1 MSSTRPDFVLDDAEF
16 GPETIET
23 RYFNGIP
30 ITLYR
35 TEGDPSKIQG
45 WVDNPRVEMILNR
58 WRNANYMSVDAVPDD
73 EEMLGL
79 MLNYDDGSFAIQELG
94 EDVKRNGVREPIIV
108 TWDGALIDG
117 NRRKFA
123 VMWAISSK
131 GGASPEQH
139 HRLGRIP
146 MFVVPE
152 SASDSE
158 KQSIIIQEN
167 YAESLKRE
175 WPQVVTN
182 GSIYRRY
189 QELSNQFPSEQEL
202 DIRRR
207 VQREFPRFGIT
218 DIRDRINTWNLI
230 EEFKVDYGDDSNEDD
245 LADKIN
251 RSFQYFRQANDTF
264 RNKNV
269 FTEPE
274 FKELLFCGIQENLFP
289 SFASVRRLEEMY
301 RNPQAK
307 EIFLGGEGLQGTA
320 LRSNFDR
327 ATAEAGREEATR
339 NLTLERRLESM
350 IDSLNNLTS
359 MELAE
364 IPPTL
369 RSDLE
374 SALQRIIAQATV
386 STEETTGANAV
397 Q

>member
-1 MSSTRPDFVLDDAEF
+1 MNNDKPEFVLQDAGWEL
-16 GPETIET
+16 ET

-35 TEGDPSKIQG
+35 TEGDPSKIEG
-45 WVDNPRVEMILNR
+45 WVDNPRVDMILNR
-58 WRNANYMSVDAVPDD
+58 WRNANHMSVDADPDD

-79 MLNYDDGSFAIQELG
+79 MLNYDDGSFEIQDLG

-108 TWDGALIDG
+108 TWDGTLIDG

-123 VMWAISSK
+123 VMWALSSK

-146 MFVVPE
+146 MFVLPE
-152 SASDSE
+152 GASDSD

-189 QELSNQFPSEQEL
+189 QELYKQFPNEQEL

-207 VQREFPRFGIT
+207 VQREFPRFSVT

-230 EEFKVDYGDDSNEDD
+230 EEFRIDYGADINEDD

-269 FTEPE
+269 FLEPE

-289 SFASVRRLEEMY
+289 SFTSVRRLEEIY

-307 EIFLGGEGLQGTA
+307 EIFLGGGGLQGTA

-339 NLTLERRLESM
+339 NLTLEKRLESM
-350 IDSLNNLTS
+350 IESINNLTS
-359 MELAE
+359 LELAE
-364 IPPTL
+364 IPPSL
-369 RSDLE
+369 RSRLE
-374 SALQRIIAQATV
+374 DSLQRVITQAKV
-386 STEETTGANAV
+386 STEEKAEANAV
-397 Q
+397 E

>member
-1 MSSTRPDFVLDDAEF
+1 MSDNRPDFILEDAVWGEL
-16 GPETIET
+16 ET

-35 TEGDPSKIQG
+35 TEGDPSKIKG
-45 WVDNPRVEMILNR
+45 WVDNPRVDMVLNR
-58 WRNANYMSVDAVPDD
+58 WRNANHMSVDAVPDD

-79 MLNYDDGSFAIQELG
+79 MLNFDDGSFAIQDLG

-108 TWDGALIDG
+108 TRDGTLIDG

-139 HRLGRIP
+139 YRLGRIP
-146 MFVVPE
+146 MFVLPE
-152 SASDSE
+152 GASESD

-189 QELSNQFPSEQEL
+189 QVLSNQFPSEQEL

-207 VQREFPRFGIT
+207 VQREFPRFGVT

-269 FTEPE
+269 STEPE

-289 SFASVRRLEEMY
+289 SFASVRRLEEIY

-307 EIFLGGEGLQGTA
+307 EVFLGGEGLQGSA

-350 IDSLNNLTS
+350 IDSLNKLTS

-364 IPPTL
+364 IPPSL
-369 RSDLE
+369 RSGLE
-374 SALQRIIAQATV
+374 NALQRIIAQATV
-386 STEETTGANAV
+386 SKEETTEGNAV
-397 Q
+397 E

>member
-1 MSSTRPDFVLDDAEF
+1 MSNDRPDFVLQDAAWGEL
-16 GPETIET
+16 ET

-35 TEGDPSKIQG
+35 TEGDPNKIKG
-45 WVDNPRVEMILNR
+45 WVANPRVEMILNR
-58 WRNANYMSVDAVPDD
+58 WRNANHMSVDAVPDD

-108 TWDGALIDG
+108 TWDGTLIDG

-123 VMWAISSK
+123 VTWAISSK
-131 GGASPEQH
+131 GAASPEQH
-139 HRLGRIP
+139 HRLVRIP
-146 MFVVPE
+146 MFVLPE
-152 SASDSE
+152 GASDGD

-182 GSIYRRY
+182 GSIYGRH
-189 QELSNQFPSEQEL
+189 QELSRQFPSEQEL

-207 VQREFPRFGIT
+207 VQREFPRFSVT

-251 RSFQYFRQANDTF
+251 RSFQYFRQANDTY
-264 RNKNV
+264 RSKNV
-269 FTEPE
+269 FSEPE

-289 SFASVRRLEEMY
+289 SFASVRRLDEIY

-320 LRSNFDR
+320 RRANFDR

-339 NLTLERRLESM
+339 NLTLEKRLESM
-350 IDSLNNLTS
+350 IESINNLTS
-359 MELAE
+359 LELAE
-364 IPPTL
+364 IPPSL
-369 RSDLE
+369 RSRLE
-374 SALQRIIAQATV
+374 GSLERIITQAKV
-386 STEETTGANAV
+386 STEENVEANAV
-397 Q
+397 E

>member
-1 MSSTRPDFVLDDAEF
+1 MSNERPDFVLQDAEW
-16 GPETIET
+16 GQLET

-35 TEGDPSKIQG
+35 TEGNPSKIKG
-45 WVDNPRVEMILNR
+45 WVDNPRVDMVLNR
-58 WRNANYMSVDAVPDD
+58 WRNANHMSVDAVPDD

-79 MLNYDDGSFAIQELG
+79 MLNYDDGSFAIQDLG

-108 TWDGALIDG
+108 TSDGTLIDG

-123 VMWAISSK
+123 VMWAMSSK

-146 MFVVPE
+146 MFVLPE
-152 SASDSE
+152 ATSDSD

-182 GSIYRRY
+182 GSIYRRF
-189 QELSNQFPSEQEL
+189 QKLSNQFPGEQEL

-207 VQREFPRFGIT
+207 VQREFPRFGVT

-230 EEFKVDYGDDSNEDD
+230 EEFKVDYGDDTNEDD

-251 RSFQYFRQANDTF
+251 KSFQYFRQANDTF

-269 FTEPE
+269 FTQPE
-274 FKELLFCGIQENLFP
+274 FKELLFSGIQENLFP
-289 SFASVRRLEEMY
+289 SFASVRRLEEIY

-350 IDSLNNLTS
+350 IHSLNNLTS

-364 IPPTL
+364 IPPL
-369 RSDLE
+369 VRSGLE

-386 STEETTGANAV
+386 SKEETTEANAV
-397 Q
+397 E

>member
-1 MSSTRPDFVLDDAEF
+1 MSNERPDFVLQDAEW
-16 GPETIET
+16 GQLET
-23 RYFNGIP
+23 RYFNGTP

-35 TEGDPSKIQG
+35 TEGNPSKIKG
-45 WVDNPRVEMILNR
+45 WVDNPRVDMVLNR

-79 MLNYDDGSFAIQELG
+79 MLNYDDGSFAIQDLG

-108 TWDGALIDG
+108 TSDGTLIDG

-123 VMWAISSK
+123 VMWAMSSK

-146 MFVVPE
+146 MFVLPE
-152 SASDSE
+152 AASDSD

-182 GSIYRRY
+182 GSIYRRF

-207 VQREFPRFGIT
+207 VQREFPRFGVT

-230 EEFKVDYGDDSNEDD
+230 EEFKVDYGDDTNEDD

-251 RSFQYFRQANDTF
+251 KSFQYFRQANDTF

-269 FTEPE
+269 FTQPE
-274 FKELLFCGIQENLFP
+274 FKELLFSGIQENLFP
-289 SFASVRRLEEMY
+289 SFASVRRLEEIY

-350 IDSLNNLTS
+350 IHSLNNLTS

-364 IPPTL
+364 IPPLL
-369 RSDLE
+369 RSGLE

-386 STEETTGANAV
+386 SKEETTEANAV
-397 Q
+397 E

>member
-1 MSSTRPDFVLDDAEF
+1 MSDNRPDFVLEDAVWGEL
-16 GPETIET
+16 ET

-35 TEGDPSKIQG
+35 TEGDPSKIKG
-45 WVDNPRVEMILNR
+45 WVDNPRVDMVLNR
-58 WRNANYMSVDAVPDD
+58 WRNANHMSVDAVPDD

-79 MLNYDDGSFAIQELG
+79 MLNYDDGSFAIQDLG

-108 TWDGALIDG
+108 TRDGTLIDG

-139 HRLGRIP
+139 YRLGRIP
-146 MFVVPE
+146 MFVLPE
-152 SASDSE
+152 GASESD

-189 QELSNQFPSEQEL
+189 QVLSNQFPSEQEL

-207 VQREFPRFGIT
+207 VQREFPRFGVT

-269 FTEPE
+269 STEPE

-289 SFASVRRLEEMY
+289 SFASVRRLEEIY

-307 EIFLGGEGLQGTA
+307 EVFLGGEGLQGSA

-364 IPPTL
+364 IPPSL
-369 RSDLE
+369 RSGLE
-374 SALQRIIAQATV
+374 NALQRIIAQATV
-386 STEETTGANAV
+386 SKEETTEGNAV
-397 Q
+397 E

>member
-1 MSSTRPDFVLDDAEF
+1 MSNERPDFVLRDAEW
-16 GPETIET
+16 GEIET

-35 TEGDPSKIQG
+35 TEGNPSKIKG
-45 WVDNPRVEMILNR
+45 WVYNPRVDMVLNR
-58 WRNANYMSVDAVPDD
+58 WRNANHMSVDAVPDD
-73 EEMLGL
+73 EEMLEL
-79 MLNYDDGSFAIQELG
+79 MLNYDDGSFAIQDLG

-108 TWDGALIDG
+108 TWDATLIDG

-131 GGASPEQH
+131 GGASPEQQ
-139 HRLGRIP
+139 HRLERIP
-146 MFVVPE
+146 MFVLPE
-152 SASDSE
+152 AASYSD

-167 YAESLKRE
+167 YAASLKRE

-182 GSIYRRY
+182 GSIYRRF
-189 QELSNQFPSEQEL
+189 QELSIQFPSEQEL

-207 VQREFPRFGIT
+207 VQREFPRFGVT
-218 DIRDRINTWNLI
+218 DIRDRISTWNLI
-230 EEFKVDYGDDSNEDD
+230 EEFKVDYGDDTNEDD

-251 RSFQYFRQANDTF
+251 KSFQYFRQANDTF

-269 FTEPE
+269 FTQPE
-274 FKELLFCGIQENLFP
+274 FKELLFSGIQENLFP
-289 SFASVRRLEEMY
+289 SFASVRRLEEIY

-320 LRSNFDR
+320 LRSNFDQ

-359 MELAE
+359 MELAK
-364 IPPTL
+364 IPPSL
-369 RSDLE
+369 RSGLE

-386 STEETTGANAV
+386 SKEETTEANAV
-397 Q
+397 E

>member
-1 MSSTRPDFVLDDAEF
+1 MSDDRPNFVLQDAVWGEL
-16 GPETIET
+16 ET

-35 TEGDPSKIQG
+35 TEGDPTKIKG
-45 WVDNPRVEMILNR
+45 WVNNPRVDMVLNR
-58 WRNANYMSVDAVPDD
+58 WRNANHMSVDAVPDD

-79 MLNYDDGSFAIQELG
+79 MLNYDDGSFAIQDLG

-108 TWDGALIDG
+108 TRDGTLIDG

-139 HRLGRIP
+139 YRLGRIP
-146 MFVVPE
+146 MFVLPE
-152 SASDSE
+152 GASESD

-189 QELSNQFPSEQEL
+189 QVLSDQFPSEQEL

-207 VQREFPRFGIT
+207 VQREFPRFGVT

-274 FKELLFCGIQENLFP
+274 FKELLFCGVQENLFP
-289 SFASVRRLEEMY
+289 SFASVRRFEEIY

-307 EIFLGGEGLQGTA
+307 EIFLGGEGLQGSA

-350 IDSLNNLTS
+350 IDSLNKLTS
-359 MELAE
+359 KELAE
-364 IPPTL
+364 IPPSL
-369 RSDLE
+369 RSGLE
-374 SALQRIIAQATV
+374 NALQRIIAQATV
-386 STEETTGANAV
+386 SKEETTEANTV
-397 Q
+397 E

>member
-1 MSSTRPDFVLDDAEF
+1 MSDDRPDFVLQDAVWWEL
-16 GPETIET
+16 ET

-35 TEGDPSKIQG
+35 TEGDPSKIKG
-45 WVDNPRVEMILNR
+45 WVDNPRVDMVLNR
-58 WRNANYMSVDAVPDD
+58 WRNANHMSVGAVPDD

-79 MLNYDDGSFAIQELG
+79 MLNYDDGSFAIQDLG

-108 TWDGALIDG
+108 TWDGTLIDG

-139 HRLGRIP
+139 YRLGRIP
-146 MFVVPE
+146 MFVLPE
-152 SASDSE
+152 AASDSA

-189 QELSNQFPSEQEL
+189 QVLSNQFPSEQEL

-207 VQREFPRFGIT
+207 VQREFPRFGVT

-230 EEFKVDYGDDSNEDD
+230 EEFRVDYVDDTNEDD

-251 RSFQYFRQANDTF
+251 KSFQYFRQANDTF

-269 FTEPE
+269 FTQPE
-274 FKELLFCGIQENLFP
+274 FKELLFGGIQENLFP
-289 SFASVRRLEEMY
+289 SFASVRRLEEIY

-364 IPPTL
+364 IPPSL
-369 RSDLE
+369 RSGLE

-386 STEETTGANAV
+386 SKEETAEANAV
-397 Q
+397 E